1 MILAQGRR
9 GAEKEGMEG
18 EKSQKPD
25 ELGQPY
31 PSLSTI
37 LSASLRL
44 CAITLCFSL
53 CYDFWSSGIS
63 ATTRVYAAFGSAA
76 AVIGRP
82 MTSQSEPAF
91 TASAGVMTRF

>member
-44 CAITLCFSL
+44 CA
-53 CYDFWSSGIS
+53 S
-63 ATTRVYAAFGSAA
+63 AR
-76 AVIGRP
+76 
-82 MTSQSEPAF
+82 
-91 TASAGVMTRF
+91 